1 MAKRKEI
8 KVQDITVSWQVI
20 NDEDYISLTDIARK
34 YNEKTDVVLQ
44 SWMRN
49 GSTVEF
55 LGLWEQLQNPN
66 FNPHGFAGIKNR
78 VGFNNFYLSVKE
90 WVKETNA
97 IGIQARTGR
106 YGGTFA
112 HKDIVFEF
120 ASWIDVKFKLY
131 LILEFQ
137 RLKEAEANQQ
147 QIEWNANRF
156 LTKRNYSLQ
165 TEAVKQVLLPQSTYK
180 TEDQWIEYASEAD
193 ILNGALFGT
202 TAKQWRESHPE
213 EAKRGENIRD
223 YATNI
228 QLIVLSNLE
237 AINAEL
243 IRDGIAKEERYLRL
257 QQAALFQLG
266 IYYRDQQLID
276 NTLGE

>member
-1 MAKRKEI
+1 MP
-8 KVQDITVSWQVI
+8 
-20 NDEDYISLTDIARK
+20 
-34 YNEKTDVVLQ
+34 
-44 SWMRN
+44 

-55 LGLWEQLQNPN
+55 LGLWEQLRNPN

-97 IGIQARTGR
+97 IGIQSRPGR
-106 YGGTFA
+106 YGGTYA

-137 RLKEAEANQQ
+137 RLKEAEASRQAQ
-147 QIEWNANRF
+147 EWNANRF
-156 LTKRNYSLQ
+156 LTKRNYALQ
-165 TEAVKQVLLPQSTYK
+165 TEAIKQTLLPQANRALEEEWITYA
-180 TEDQWIEYASEAD
+180 EEAD
-193 ILNGALFGT
+193 LLNVALFGM
-202 TAKQWRESHPE
+202 TAKQWRQDHPDQ
-213 EAKRGENIRD
+213 AKKGENIRD
-223 YATNI
+223 QATNI

-243 IRDGIAKEERYLRL
+243 IRDNLPKEERFLRL
-257 QQAALFQLG
+257 QQASLFQLG
-266 IYYRDQQLID
+266 IYYRDQQLIEKK
-276 NTLGE
+276 LGKKNRSLNPGDKGS